1 MLDSLFVQNF
11 KIFKELKVPKLSN
24 VNLFVGK
31 NNTGKS
37 CLLEAVQSY
46 AMKFSNIGELIK
58 EREQDWELEIAEN
71 LIYKT
76 IDHPLK
82 YIFYGYELLENEII
96 ISSNKEK
103 VAGAF
108 QPRLDDEDISAD
120 GKTKRLFP
128 NRRKNTN
135 SFHIS
140 ITNIGTSEKNELFI
154 KLDNDNYINQFKAFK
169 DRIELR
175 TKLKTSLFPPSNLPE
190 VQLNLTEVQYAS
202 SFNCNN
208 QTISKLWDNINLTD
222 LEDIVIDCLGLIE
235 PSIAGLAFMGNI
247 STRIPVVKSKATK
260 ERLSLKTYGD
270 GMTRLLGIILSMVN
284 AKDGIALIDEVENG
298 LHWSVHPKLWEIIFK
313 LSKELNIQVFATS
326 HSLDCV
332 RGFNKIWGEHE
343 EDGCFYRLEKEEDSP
358 NIEAVHYDRDTLNA
372 TLITGVEFR

>member
-71 LIYKT
+71 FKT

-96 ISSNKEK
+96 ISSNNKEE
-103 VAGAF
+103 VAGVF
-108 QPRLDDEDISAD
+108 QPRPDDEDICA
-120 GKTKRLFP
+120 
-128 NRRKNTN
+128 RKNTD
-135 SFHIS
+135 SFRIS
-140 ITNIGTSEKNELFI
+140 ITNIGTLEKNEFFI
-154 KLDNDNYINQFKAFK
+154 KLDKDNYINQFKTFK

-175 TKLKTSLFPPSNLPE
+175 TKVKTSLFPRLE
-190 VQLNLTEVQYAS
+190 IKRINLTEVQYAS

-270 GMTRLLGIILSMVN
+270 GMSRLLGIILSMVN
-284 AKDGIALIDEVENG
+284 AKDGIVLIDEVENG

-332 RGFNKIWGEHE
+332 RGFNQIWGEHE
-343 EDGCFYRLEKEEDSP
+343 EEGCFYRLEKEEDSP

>member
-1 MLDSLFVQNF
+1 MLDSLYVQNF

-46 AMKFSNIGELIK
+46 ARKFSNLGDLIK
-58 EREQDWELEIAEN
+58 EREQDWELSIEEHLRN
-71 LIYKT
+71 KT
-76 IDHPLK
+76 VDNPLK
-82 YIFYGYELLENEII
+82 YIFYGYELLKSEIV

-103 VAGAF
+103 VCGYF
-108 QPRLDDEDISAD
+108 MPVDLDSDCFRIKIINIDTLGEYNIQ
-120 GKTKRLFP
+120 
-128 NRRKNTN
+128 
-135 SFHIS
+135 
-140 ITNIGTSEKNELFI
+140 ITLDSDSNI
-154 KLDNDNYINQFKAFK
+154 KLFDKFKNHFK
-169 DRIELR
+169 IFDKFE
-175 TKLKTSLFPPSNLPE
+175 KSE
-190 VQLNLTEVQYAS
+190 VGELTEVQYVS
-202 SFNCNN
+202 SLNCNN
-208 QTISKLWDNINLTD
+208 QNISKLWDNINLTD
-222 LEDIVIDCLGLIE
+222 LEGIVINCLRLIE
-235 PSIAGLAFMGNI
+235 PSITGLAFMGDRGK
-247 STRIPVVKSKATK
+247 RIPVVKSKKVK

-270 GMTRLLGIILSMVN
+270 GMTRLLGIILAMVN

-343 EDGCFYRLEKEEDSP
+343 EEGCFYRLEKEEDSP
-358 NIEAVHYDRDTLNA
+358 DIDAVYYDRETLDDSLA
-372 TLITGVEFR
+372 VGVEFR